1 MTRRSRLLACVVWAF
16 GGLVACGARS
26 GLDAELLPAA
36 SVDGGGARDGGRE
49 ATAHDA
55 VPPPDAPVMA
65 DAPREA
71 RIDATPVV
79 DAGRDAPAGM
89 DAGVDARPDSGPQA
103 DAGVDAAR
111 DAAPDG
117 DAGPA
122 HTTYLKA
129 SNSRSG
135 TIFGELVAISADANT
150 LAVSGW
156 NESSDATGVDGN
168 QSNTSDMGAGAVY
181 VFSHTIGVWTQQA
194 YLKASNTQLFG
205 AFGLGLALSADGNTL
220 AVGSDSESSDATGID
235 GDQSNMSASRA
246 GAVYVFTRSAGTWS
260 QQAYVKASN
269 TRAQSDF
276 GYAVALSSDG
286 STMAVGAYGD
296 SSDATGVN
304 GVESDMSAPGA
315 GAVYVFSR
323 SGTTWSQEA
332 YVKAS
337 NTTVG
342 VPANFG
348 VAVTLSSD
356 GNTLGVGAWNDA
368 SDATGINGDE
378 SDTSAPSAGA
388 VYLFSRTGTLWAQ
401 EAYVKASNAAT
412 GASFGVAVTLSSDAS
427 TLAVGAFGEASDAT
441 GIDGNQSDTSDP
453 GAGAV

>member
-135 TIFGELVAISADANT
+135 TI
-150 LAVSGW
+150 
-156 NESSDATGVDGN
+156 
-168 QSNTSDMGAGAVY
+168 
-181 VFSHTIGVWTQQA
+181 
-194 YLKASNTQLFG
+194 
-205 AFGLGLALSADGNTL
+205 FGLGLALSADGNTL